1 VFLNAFR
8 DEAGAFLKAVDPA
21 GGEPLSKIVGMLDE
35 EIAALKTSLDA
46 PGRLSHQVTDVL
58 FLSFELA
65 AKKDV
70 DIDREWARGRERK
83 RAYTG
88 E

>member
-1 VFLNAFR
+1 MFLNAFR

-21 GGEPLSKIVGMLDE
+21 GDEPLSKIVGMLDE

-46 PGRLSHQVTDVL
+46 LGRLSHQVTGVL